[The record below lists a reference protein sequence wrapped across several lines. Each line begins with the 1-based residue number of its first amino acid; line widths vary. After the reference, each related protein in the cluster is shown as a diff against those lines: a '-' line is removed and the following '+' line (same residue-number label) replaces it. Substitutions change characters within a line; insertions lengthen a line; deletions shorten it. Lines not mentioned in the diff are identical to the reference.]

1 MANFDNSSDVAMQ
14 LIRSLLL
21 KRMKEK
27 GLTYYSLAQLTG
39 VNRLTLQRNLEG
51 ETEMSLRT
59 YLKICGAL
67 ELRPYLIP
75 SENDDREMENRMFF
89 N

>member
-1 MANFDNSSDVAMQ
+1 MANFDQSASMASDM
-14 LIRSLLL
+14 IF
-21 KRMKEK
+21 KFIKERMKEK
-27 GLTYYSLAQLTG
+27 NITQLQLSETIG
-39 VNRLTLQRNLEG
+39 INESTLIRNFQKR
-51 ETEMSLRT
+51 TEMTLTT

-75 SENDDREMENRMFF
+75 AETDTSDFEFMHF